1 MRKMIGGNLAREN
14 SKFSENSDLKMRVHK
29 RKKEENDESEQKNQ
43 IKKKSCESNGYIDG
57 SSHVDDTVSGI
68 CVCGESRTAGTGTA
82 GRNCES
88 GR

>member
-43 IKKKSCESNGYIDG
+43 IKKKSCE
-57 SSHVDDTVSGI
+57 
-68 CVCGESRTAGTGTA
+68 RL
-82 GRNCES
+82 
-88 GR
+88 

>member
-43 IKKKSCESNGYIDG
+43 IKKKSCDKNF
-57 SSHVDDTVSGI
+57 V
-68 CVCGESRTAGTGTA
+68 TAHYLFLNPSTHLKNSDLST
-82 GRNCES
+82 NILS
-88 GR
+88 YLD